1 MQKKSHQTLSPVKL
15 KIQNLFFLKL
25 KEVLPGSIAMAE
37 EIADLLNVS
46 VDSAYR
52 RMRGETELTIE
63 EAYTLTQKYPISVDE
78 VFGNLNNR
86 VTFSYTKLTDSKD
99 NFKKYLQDLASQLKL
114 LANAQNKKLYYVAEE
129 IPIFYSFFSKKLT
142 QFKLF
147 YWQRSVLNLQEFQ
160 NEKFKFDLVDSELVN
175 IANNCFEEYLK
186 IPSVEI
192 WTTETVQTGIKQIQF
207 YYESGIINKTQAF
220 EILSEYKLMIEFV
233 FANAT
238 DARKNKS
245 DKEETFF
252 FYCSEVVLGTNCI
265 YVLYDNAKISY
276 ISFNTMNSLATGN
289 PQFCEETEHWL
300 KNLEKK
306 STLISGVSEK
316 LRYKFFTT
324 MLNTINTQLEQFEK

>member
-1 MQKKSHQTLSPVKL
+1 MQKKTSSAPTATKL
-15 KIQNLFFLKL
+15 KIQNLFFTKL
-25 KEVLPGSIAMAE
+25 KEVLPESIAMAD

-46 VDSAYR
+46 TDSAYR

-63 EAYTLTQKYPISVDE
+63 EVYTITQKYPISIDE

-86 VTFSYTKLTDSKD
+86 VTFSYTKLTDSKE
-99 NFKKYLQDLASQLKL
+99 NFKKYLEDLLGQLRVLSK
-114 LANAQNKKLYYVAEE
+114 AQNKKLYYVAEE
-129 IPIFYSFFSKKLT
+129 MPIFYSFFSKKLT
-142 QFKLF
+142 EFKLF

-160 NEKFKFDLVDSELVN
+160 NEKFKFDLVDSDIVK
-175 IANNCFEEYLK
+175 IARDCFEEYLR

-192 WTTETVQTGIKQIQF
+192 WTTETVQTGLKQIQF
-207 YYESGIINKTQAF
+207 YYESGIISKTQAF
-220 EILSEYKLMIEFV
+220 EILSEYKSMIELI

-245 DKEETFF
+245 DKDETFF

-265 YVLYDNAKISY
+265 YVLYDNSKISY
-276 ISFNTMNSLATGN
+276 ISFNTMNSLATAN

-324 MLNTINTQLEQFEK
+324 ILNLINTQLEQFEK